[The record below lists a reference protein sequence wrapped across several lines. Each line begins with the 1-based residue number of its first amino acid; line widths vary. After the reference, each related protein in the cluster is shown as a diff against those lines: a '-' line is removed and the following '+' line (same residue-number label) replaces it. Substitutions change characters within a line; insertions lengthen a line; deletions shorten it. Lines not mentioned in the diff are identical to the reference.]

1 MHATLELAN
10 NIDIARHVD
19 VDGVSV
25 SSGQYL
31 PHGPYAEMV
40 ENARLLMRTLEAAL
54 QSLYDDGST
63 LLVAVQT
70 LGQPYSTEDDRAVRD
85 YIDALLVAIIANAN
99 VSVQSLESLLV
110 VGYDQANSSQQDYRS
125 SIDWRLSR
133 PPDVLDP
140 EAPLD
145 FESALVRPPPRTLP
159 SELTL
164 GLYDQVGRMRSDSAV
179 DAPTPTWSQ
188 QNSVS
193 ATEETLVAPSPE
205 PSELEE
211 DDVDGTCSIG
221 AGDPSI
227 DRLSI

>member
-1 MHATLELAN
+1 MN

-25 SSGQYL
+25 SSGQY
-31 PHGPYAEMV
+31 PPRAPYAQMV

-145 FESALVRPPPRTLP
+145 FESALVRPPPRPLP
-159 SELTL
+159 SESNLAS
-164 GLYDQVGRMRSDSAV
+164 YDQVGRMRLDTAV

-188 QNSVS
+188 QSVS
-193 ATEETLVAPSPE
+193 ATDETLVAPSPE

-211 DDVDGTCSIG
+211 EDVDGTY
-221 AGDPSI
+221 
-227 DRLSI
+227 

>member
-1 MHATLELAN
+1 MN

-25 SSGQYL
+25 SSGQY
-31 PHGPYAEMV
+31 PPRAPYAQMV

-145 FESALVRPPPRTLP
+145 FESALVRPPPRPLPTESTLA
-159 SELTL
+159 S
-164 GLYDQVGRMRSDSAV
+164 YDQGGRMRSDSAV
-179 DAPTPTWSQ
+179 DAPTQTWSQ
-188 QNSVS
+188 QSSVS

-211 DDVDGTCSIG
+211 EDVDGMY
-221 AGDPSI
+221 
-227 DRLSI
+227 